1 MSEYTNKM
9 AQDGAL
15 DTVWK
20 YIKKA
25 PGAIWDFVVPE
36 NLFTTTGAS
45 KQHMEAL
52 RKAHED
58 RLREIDRKA
67 EEDFKKERGIDLSAL
82 KGGENGE
89 TNWRELARG
98 IGDGIDWGGVGG
110 GIGGGIVGGV
120 IGKNIADLLYP
131 SRKKKD
137 GENDDSVFDKV
148 IRAAITMS
156 LAGAGAYG
164 GNKMFKK
171 ADGETDN
178 SDGGGTKRIPTTIRN
193 IPLAAVIATGDK
205 LTRHMVEK
213 KFKDTG
219 GFVPGTRF
227 QAKTLRHMNPA
238 ADDIIDRQAGQLH
251 RDIMKP
257 VKGSPKESVNYKAQL
272 AKADREAAKFKVNER
287 GQAIANIGN
296 TAFKNDTRLARFITK
311 HPFMGKVLGSK
322 FTRGLMNFGWKY
334 GGRGL
339 AAAPIALGLIQ
350 DYNYDDTLDDY
361 KEIEAQRKAD
371 SRQRLAW
378 PSELR
383 DANR

>member
-52 RKAHED
+52 RKAHKD

-164 GNKMFKK
+164 GNKLLKK
-171 ADGETDN
+171 ADGETGN
-178 SDGGGTKRIPTTIRN
+178 SDGGGTKRIPATLRN
-193 IPLAAVIATGDK
+193 VPLSLFLAGTDAAARKWV
-205 LTRHMVEK
+205 
-213 KFKDTG
+213 FKG
-219 GFVPGTRF
+219 NPGTVVQERILEHINP
-227 QAKTLRHMNPA
+227 QADLL
-238 ADDIIDRQAGQLH
+238 ISRQGRKIFNDYAPGGKH
-251 RDIMKP
+251 KP
-257 VKGSPKESVNYKAQL
+257 GGPSYTNAQ
-272 AKADREAAKFKVNER
+272 ARKADRLATKFEKGER
-287 GQAIANIGN
+287 GTAIANIGN
-296 TAFKNDTRLARFITK
+296 SAFRNDTMLGRFITK
-311 HPFMGKVLGSK
+311 HPRFGKFLGSK
-322 FTRGLMNFGWKY
+322 WTRRVGDYN
-334 GGRGL
+334 GRVL
-339 AAAPIALGLIQ
+339 SAAPLVWGLIQ
-350 DYNYDDTLDDY
+350 DHNYDDTLDDY
-361 KEIEAQRKAD
+361 KEIEAQREAD